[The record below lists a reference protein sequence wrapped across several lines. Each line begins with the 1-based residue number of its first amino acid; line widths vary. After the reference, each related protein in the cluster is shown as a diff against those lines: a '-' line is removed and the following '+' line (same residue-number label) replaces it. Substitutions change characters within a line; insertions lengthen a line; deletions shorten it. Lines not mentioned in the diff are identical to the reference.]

1 MTINATVTIDDA
13 AWEAGIATAQAT
25 YNASRKDDQIVAV
38 EDYVTKVA
46 LDALETH
53 KGAVVAEVVAKFGKL
68 PSAEIIKM
76 QAAVE
81 AATAAEAAKVAAA
94 EAAAAEAIKP

>member
-13 AWEAGIATAQAT
+13 AWEAGIAAAQAT
-25 YNASRKDDQIVAV
+25 YNASREDDKIAAV

-53 KGAVVAEVVAKFGKL
+53 KGAVVADVVAKFGKL
-68 PSAEIIKM
+68 PPAEIIKM
-76 QAAVE
+76 QEAVE
-81 AATAAEAAKVAAA
+81 AATAAEKVKA
-94 EAAAAEAIKP
+94 EAAAKVITP